1 MRRDAIQR
9 RDEIVALLS
18 ESDTLSAIEL
28 SSELTV
34 SVQTIRA
41 DLRDLD
47 EAGLVQRRNGYVRLR
62 QQSENIGY
70 LPREGIARQ
79 EKQRIALAV
88 KTLIPDGARVALGT
102 GTTVETC
109 ARFLVSHQD
118 LFVASNSI
126 HAVCALQQAPGVAV
140 ELAGGTVRMRDL
152 DMIGAPALEFFAR
165 YRVDYAVFSCGGLS
179 EEGSVMD
186 YNAEEMSA
194 RKAIAGCGKKSILVM
209 DSTKNG
215 LDLAFQMGH
224 VWDVDVIVT
233 GARFSTSIAES
244 CSRHGCQIIQV

>member
-1 MRRDAIQR
+1 MQRGVTQR
-9 RDEIVALLS
+9 RDEIIALLS
-18 ESDTLSAIEL
+18 KSGILSAAEL
-28 SSELTV
+28 SAELVV

-47 EAGLVQRRNGYVRLR
+47 EAGLVQRRHGNARLR

-88 KTLIPDGARVALGT
+88 KNLIPDGARLALGT

-109 ARFLVSHQD
+109 ARFLASHKD
-118 LFVASNSI
+118 LVVVSNSI
-126 HAVCALQQAPGVAV
+126 HAVCALQHAPGVRV
-140 ELAGGTVRMRDL
+140 ELAGGIVRMRDL
-152 DMIGAPALEFFAR
+152 DIIGTPALEFFAKDQA
-165 YRVDYAVFSCGGLS
+165 DYAIFSCGGLS
-179 EEGSVMD
+179 EEGGLMD
-186 YNAEEMSA
+186 YNADEMSA
-194 RKAIAGCGKKSILVM
+194 RKAIARCGKKSILVM

-215 LDLAFQMGH
+215 LDLAFQMEH

-233 GARFSTSIAES
+233 GARFSASIAES